1 MFEQLRELLAVGSQ
15 YRSFF
20 QPLMDHIEVRRH
32 IASRTMIGALS
43 FVAKLTAGKQ
53 AKLLPQLVTTP
64 IEMSGSRQTEGP

>member
-1 MFEQLRELLAVGSQ
+1 
-15 YRSFF
+15 
-20 QPLMDHIEVRRH
+20 LMDHIEVRRH